1 MKFGSAN
8 IVTRLWRHKTLEVD
22 EELQFH
28 IETLAR
34 KYAQQGLSDVDAN
47 AAALRRFGNVDRI
60 KKQCVGIRQRN
71 SLLRRLLK
79 TSLILMALSGL
90 SIYILSSE
98 YKVARIGHLLIMI
111 AVAAR
116 LLLYVRELSSSTF
129 LPATKQTSLSV
140 FSETPEDDTR
150 A

>member
-8 IVTRLWRHKTLEVD
+8 LVTRLGRNKILEVD

-28 IETLAR
+28 IEMLVR

-47 AAALRRFGNVDRI
+47 AAALRRFGNVERV
-60 KKQCVGIRQRN
+60 KQQCIGIRQRN

-79 TSLILMALSGL
+79 TSFILMALSGL

-98 YKVARIGHLLIMI
+98 YKVARMGHVLIMI
-111 AVAAR
+111 AVAGR
-116 LLLYVRELSSSTF
+116 LLLYVRGLSSSTF
-129 LPATKQTSLSV
+129 P
-140 FSETPEDDTR
+140 PCN
-150 A
+150 